1 VVTVAAVV
9 GIAVTI
15 PIVVIAVGETNVAI
29 NIHKVDIVEVPDEAV
44 VEVADQEIVR
54 DYIVGKEVACEDTA
68 RYKEVVR
75 CTRVA
80 EVVGQSLVGDGDG
93 AEANVTYQDFIKV
106 KAIVEAI
113 EPIIDTIVYTVDLII
128 DTVVYTVA
136 PVVAVVV
143 LAIVVAVT
151 VVAVVVLAI
160 VVAVTVV
167 VFGHRGGGQS
177 HQHSHHHGD
186 YPKN

>member
-93 AEANVTYQDFIKV
+93 AEANVTYQDFIIKV

-151 VVAVVVLAI
+151 VV
-160 VVAVTVV
+160 
-167 VFGHRGGGQS
+167 VFGHGGSGQS
-177 HQHSHHHGD
+177 HQHSRHHGD